1 MENDKFQE
9 LVLQHFQFITD
20 ELNNLKGGQQRL
32 ESKVDKIELRMESE
46 IIDKIKDLFDGYNLR
61 GDQIENL
68 QKHLDERLDSIEL
81 DAGYLVSRVSRLEKA
96 AK

>member
-9 LVLQHFQFITD
+9 LVLH
-20 ELNNLKGGQQRL
+20 ELKNLKVGQQRL
-32 ESKVDKIELRMESE
+32 ESKVDRIELRMESE
-46 IIDKIKDLFDGYNLR
+46 IIDKIQALFDGYNLR

-68 QKHLDERLDSIEL
+68 KKHLDERLDSIEL